1 MGKLIE
7 IKTEHIG
14 AIRSLFELLKD
25 VFDDVNIECIRDDDM
40 NKKLDDN
47 KVNDD
52 NKNDDN
58 KNDNNKN
65 NDVIQTE
72 SAIVKKKKKKGEY
85 LDTNEVEEKDN
96 KKDDDEKDRKSG
108 GIKIVAMD
116 RTQTL
121 LVNVKLIAKKFD
133 IFRVKKKVFDIGI
146 NLNQLYKS
154 LKSLQKDDS
163 LTISVNED
171 DKDWLML
178 KIKNEKKRYE
188 TFDKIKLMDIN
199 KSKYEIPPT
208 QFDVVVTID
217 TEEFH
222 TICKEMN
229 HIQTVIEI
237 KCTKKSL
244 TFTSTGDSSERSKSY
259 YPDENGIKINFSKDS
274 KTDVVQG
281 IFELKFLVMFS
292 NKSQN
297 LCPKIQLFMKNDYP
311 LCVKFTV
318 ATLGKLLFCVSP
330 YDEDRIVKDFDEDEE
345 YYNEN
350 KVEYL
355 EK

>member
-1 MGKLIE
+1 MGKLLE

-52 NKNDDN
+52 NN
-58 KNDNNKN
+58 KNDKNDKN
-65 NDVIQTE
+65 NDDIQPD
-72 SAIVKKKKKKGEY
+72 SVVVKKKKKKSEY
-85 LDTNEVEEKDN
+85 HDNNEVEEKDN

-133 IFRVKKKVFDIGI
+133 IFRVKKKIFDIGI

-199 KSKYEIPPT
+199 KSKYDIPPT
-208 QFDVVVTID
+208 AFDVVVTID

-330 YDEDRIVKDFDEDEE
+330 FDEDRIVKDFDDDEE

-355 EK
+355 EN

>member
-1 MGKLIE
+1 MGKILE

-25 VFDDVNIECIRDDDM
+25 VFDDVNIECIREDEM
-40 NKKLDDN
+40 NKKIDDATETQ
-47 KVNDD
+47 
-52 NKNDDN
+52 
-58 KNDNNKN
+58 NNA
-65 NDVIQTE
+65 DMELAV
-72 SAIVKKKKKKGEY
+72 VKKKKKK
-85 LDTNEVEEKDN
+85 DDVEEKED
-96 KKDDDEKDRKSG
+96 KTDKEKDKDGEDKKSG

-116 RTQTL
+116 KTLTL
-121 LVNVKLIAKKFD
+121 LVNVKLNAKKFD
-133 IFRVKKKVFDIGI
+133 VFKVKKKVFDIGI
-146 NLNQLYKS
+146 SLTQLYKS

-188 TFDKIKLMDIN
+188 TSDKIKLMDIN
-199 KSKYEIPPT
+199 KSKYDIPST
-208 QFDVVVTID
+208 AFDVVVTID

-222 TICKEMN
+222 TICKEMS
-229 HIQTVIEI
+229 HIQQVIEI
-237 KCTKKSL
+237 KCTRKSL

-259 YPDENGIKINFSKDS
+259 YPDENGIKINFSKDT

-281 IFELKFLVMFS
+281 IFELKFLVMFT

-297 LCPKIQLFMKNDYP
+297 LCPRIQLFMKNNYP

-330 YDEDRIVKDFDEDEE
+330 YDEDRIAKEFDEDEE
-345 YYNEN
+345 YYNEGN
-350 KVEYL
+350 VDYL
-355 EK
+355 EDN

>member
-1 MGKLIE
+1 MGKLLE

-25 VFDDVNIECIRDDDM
+25 VFDDVNIECIRDDEM
-40 NKKLDDN
+40 NKKIEDE
-47 KVNDD
+47 
-52 NKNDDN
+52 KNPDQQNAD
-58 KNDNNKN
+58 
-65 NDVIQTE
+65 TE
-72 SAIVKKKKKKGEY
+72 TAIVKKKKKK
-85 LDTNEVEEKDN
+85 EEADDKTDEDKQDN
-96 KKDDDEKDRKSG
+96 KKDGNYYEDKDKKSG

-116 RTQTL
+116 KTQTL
-121 LVNVKLIAKKFD
+121 LVNVKLNAKKFD
-133 IFRVKKKVFDIGI
+133 VFKVKKKVFDVGI
-146 NLNQLYKS
+146 SLNQLYKS

-163 LTISVNED
+163 LTIYVNED

-178 KIKNEKKRYE
+178 KFKNEKKRYE
-188 TFDKIKLMDIN
+188 TSDKIKLMDIN

-208 QFDVVVTID
+208 AFDVVVTID

-222 TICKEMN
+222 TICKEMS
-229 HIQTVIEI
+229 HIQQVIEI
-237 KCTKKSL
+237 KCTRKSL

-281 IFELKFLVMFS
+281 IFELKFLVMFT

-297 LCPKIQLFMKNDYP
+297 LCPRIQLFMKNDYP

-330 YDEDRIVKDFDEDEE
+330 YDEDRIAKDFDEDEE

-355 EK
+355 EE

>member
-40 NKKLDDN
+40 NKKIEDN
-47 KVNDD
+47 TE
-52 NKNDDN
+52 KNT
-58 KNDNNKN
+58 
-65 NDVIQTE
+65 DVQTE
-72 SAIVKKKKKKGEY
+72 TNVGKKKKKKE
-85 LDTNEVEEKDN
+85 DSDDNEDEDKDG
-96 KKDDDEKDRKSG
+96 KKDEDDRDKKSG

-116 RTQTL
+116 KTQTL

-178 KIKNEKKRYE
+178 KVKNEKKRYE

-208 QFDVVVTID
+208 AFDVVVTID

-281 IFELKFLVMFS
+281 IFELKFLVMFT

-330 YDEDRIVKDFDEDEE
+330 YDEDRIAKDFDEDEE
-345 YYNEN
+345 YYNE
-350 KVEYL
+350 KEIEYL
-355 EK
+355 ED

>member
-47 KVNDD
+47 KADD
-52 NKNDDN
+52 
-58 KNDNNKN
+58 KN
-65 NDVIQTE
+65 NDDTQTE
-72 SAIVKKKKKKGEY
+72 TAVVKKKKKKEESE
-85 LDTNEVEEKDN
+85 DHDDDEKDN
-96 KKDDDEKDRKSG
+96 KKDDEDRDKKSG

-116 RTQTL
+116 KTQTL

-133 IFRVKKKVFDIGI
+133 VFRVKKKVFDIGI

-208 QFDVVVTID
+208 AFDVVVTID

-222 TICKEMN
+222 TICKEMS

-281 IFELKFLVMFS
+281 IFELKFLVMFT

-330 YDEDRIVKDFDEDEE
+330 YDEDRIAKDFDEDEE

-355 EK
+355 EE

>member
-1 MGKLIE
+1 MGKILE

-25 VFDDVNIECIRDDDM
+25 VFDDVNIECIRDDEM
-40 NKKLDDN
+40 NKKLDDDKTTEN
-47 KVNDD
+47 QQLVETD
-52 NKNDDN
+52 NG
-58 KNDNNKN
+58 
-65 NDVIQTE
+65 
-72 SAIVKKKKKKGEY
+72 KKKKRKNET
-85 LDTNEVEEKDN
+85 LDNKSDEDKNEKKDN
-96 KKDDDEKDRKSG
+96 STDDKKSG

-116 RTQTL
+116 KTQTL
-121 LVNVKLIAKKFD
+121 LVNVKLNAKKFD
-133 IFRVKKKVFDIGI
+133 IFKVKKKIFDIGI
-146 NLNQLYKS
+146 SLTQLYKS

-208 QFDVVVTID
+208 AFDVVVTID

-222 TICKEMN
+222 TICKEMS
-229 HIQTVIEI
+229 HIQQVIEI
-237 KCTKKSL
+237 KCTRKSL

-259 YPDENGIKINFSKDS
+259 YPDENGIKISFSKDS

-281 IFELKFLVMFS
+281 IFELKFLVMFT

-297 LCPKIQLFMKNDYP
+297 LCPRIQLYMKNDYP

-330 YDEDRIVKDFDEDEE
+330 YDEDRIAKDFDEDEE

-350 KVEYL
+350 KIEYL
-355 EK
+355 EE

>member
-1 MGKLIE
+1 MGKLLE

-25 VFDDVNIECIRDDDM
+25 VFDDVNIECIRDDEM
-40 NKKLDDN
+40 NKKLDDD
-47 KVNDD
+47 KMIEDSQP
-52 NKNDDN
+52 
-58 KNDNNKN
+58 
-65 NDVIQTE
+65 IQNIETE
-72 SAIVKKKKKKGEY
+72 NTAGKKKKKKE
-85 LDTNEVEEKDN
+85 TKD
-96 KKDDDEKDRKSG
+96 KDDVKEQEIKSDDDKNLAKKEADDDKDKKTG

-116 RTQTL
+116 KSQTL
-121 LVNVKLIAKKFD
+121 LVNVKLNARKFD
-133 IFRVKKKVFDIGI
+133 VFRVKKKIFDIGI

-163 LTISVNED
+163 LAISVNED
-171 DKDWLML
+171 DKDWLQL

-188 TFDKIKLMDIN
+188 TSDKIKLMDIN

-208 QFDVVVTID
+208 EFDVVITID

-222 TICKEMN
+222 TICKEMS
-229 HIQTVIEI
+229 HIQQVIEI
-237 KCTKKSL
+237 KCTRKSL

-259 YPDENGIKINFSKDS
+259 YPDENGIKINFSKNS

-281 IFELKFLVMFS
+281 IFELKFLVMFT

-297 LCPKIQLFMKNDYP
+297 LCPRIQLFMKNDYP

-330 YDEDRIVKDFDEDEE
+330 YDEDRIAKDFDEDEE

-350 KVEYL
+350 KIQYL
-355 EK
+355 EE

>member
-1 MGKLIE
+1 MGKILE

-25 VFDDVNIECIRDDDM
+25 VFDDVNIECIRDDEM
-40 NKKLDDN
+40 NKKIDDATETQ
-47 KVNDD
+47 
-52 NKNDDN
+52 
-58 KNDNNKN
+58 NNA
-65 NDVIQTE
+65 DMELAV
-72 SAIVKKKKKKGEY
+72 SKKKKKK
-85 LDTNEVEEKDN
+85 DEVEDKDDKTDKEKD
-96 KKDDDEKDRKSG
+96 KDGEDKKSG

-116 RTQTL
+116 KTLTL
-121 LVNVKLIAKKFD
+121 LVNVKLNAKKFD
-133 IFRVKKKVFDIGI
+133 VFKVKKKVFDIGI
-146 NLNQLYKS
+146 SLTQLYKS

-188 TFDKIKLMDIN
+188 TSDKIKLMDIN
-199 KSKYEIPPT
+199 KSKYDIPST
-208 QFDVVVTID
+208 AFDVVVTID

-222 TICKEMN
+222 TICKEMS
-229 HIQTVIEI
+229 HIQQVIEI
-237 KCTKKSL
+237 KCTRKSL

-259 YPDENGIKINFSKDS
+259 YPDENGIKINFSKDT

-281 IFELKFLVMFS
+281 IFELKFLVMFT

-297 LCPKIQLFMKNDYP
+297 LCPRIQLFMKNNYP

-330 YDEDRIVKDFDEDEE
+330 YDEDRIAKEFDEDEE
-345 YYNEN
+345 YYNEGN
-350 KVEYL
+350 VDYL
-355 EK
+355 EDN

>member
-1 MGKLIE
+1 MGKILE
-7 IKTEHIG
+7 IKTEHIS

-25 VFDDVNIECIRDDDM
+25 VFDDVNIECIRDDEM
-40 NKKLDDN
+40 NKKEDEPV
-47 KVNDD
+47 KTE
-52 NKNDDN
+52 
-58 KNDNNKN
+58 NNN
-65 NDVIQTE
+65 TE
-72 SAIVKKKKKKGEY
+72 TETAVVSKKKKKNKED
-85 LDTNEVEEKDN
+85 LDVKTDEEKQD
-96 KKDDDEKDRKSG
+96 KKDANTDDKKSG

-116 RTQTL
+116 KTQTL
-121 LVNVKLIAKKFD
+121 LVNVKLNAKKFD
-133 IFRVKKKVFDIGI
+133 VFKVKKKVFDIGI
-146 NLNQLYKS
+146 SLNQLYKS

-188 TFDKIKLMDIN
+188 TSDKIKLMDIN

-208 QFDVVVTID
+208 AFDVAVTID

-222 TICKEMN
+222 TICKEMS
-229 HIQTVIEI
+229 HIQQVIEI
-237 KCTKKSL
+237 KCTRKSL

-259 YPDENGIKINFSKDS
+259 YPDENGIKISFSKES

-281 IFELKFLVMFS
+281 IFELKFLVMFT

-297 LCPKIQLFMKNDYP
+297 LCPRIQLFMKNDYP

-330 YDEDRIVKDFDEDEE
+330 YDEDRIAKDFDEDDE
-345 YYNEN
+345 YYNEE

-355 EK
+355 EE

>member
-1 MGKLIE
+1 MGKILE

-25 VFDDVNIECIRDDDM
+25 VFDDVNIECIRDDEM
-40 NKKLDDN
+40 NKKLDDDKTTEN
-47 KVNDD
+47 QQLVETD
-52 NKNDDN
+52 NG
-58 KNDNNKN
+58 
-65 NDVIQTE
+65 
-72 SAIVKKKKKKGEY
+72 KKKKRKNET
-85 LDTNEVEEKDN
+85 LDNKSDEDKNEKKDN
-96 KKDDDEKDRKSG
+96 STDDKKSG

-116 RTQTL
+116 KTQTL
-121 LVNVKLIAKKFD
+121 LVNVKLNAKKFD
-133 IFRVKKKVFDIGI
+133 IFKVKKKIFDIGI
-146 NLNQLYKS
+146 SLTQLYKS

-171 DKDWLML
+171 DKDWLLL

-208 QFDVVVTID
+208 AFDVVVTID

-222 TICKEMN
+222 TICKEMS
-229 HIQTVIEI
+229 HIQQVIEI
-237 KCTKKSL
+237 KCTRKSL

-259 YPDENGIKINFSKDS
+259 YPDENGIKISFSKDS

-281 IFELKFLVMFS
+281 IFELKFLVMFT

-297 LCPKIQLFMKNDYP
+297 LCPRIQLYMKNDYP

-330 YDEDRIVKDFDEDEE
+330 YDEDRIAKDFDEDEE

-350 KVEYL
+350 KIEYL
-355 EK
+355 EE

>member
-1 MGKLIE
+1 MGKIIE

-25 VFDDVNIECIRDDDM
+25 VFDDVNIECIRDDEM
-40 NKKLDDN
+40 NMKS
-47 KVNDD
+47 V
-52 NKNDDN
+52 KNDEIVAT
-58 KNDNNKN
+58 DNN
-65 NDVIQTE
+65 T
-72 SAIVKKKKKKGEY
+72 SSKKKKKKTADDNHSDSQIVE
-85 LDTNEVEEKDN
+85 NEKISDS
-96 KKDDDEKDRKSG
+96 KKAG

-116 RTQTL
+116 KTQTL
-121 LVNVKLIAKKFD
+121 LVNVKLNAKKFD
-133 IFRVKKKVFDIGI
+133 IFRTKKKVCDIGI
-146 NLNQLYKS
+146 NLGQLYKS
-154 LKSLQKDDS
+154 LKSLQKEDS
-163 LTISVNED
+163 LTISINEE
-171 DKDWLML
+171 DKNWLML

-208 QFDVVVTID
+208 SFDVVVTID

-229 HIQTVIEI
+229 HIQQVIEI
-237 KCTKKSL
+237 KCTRKCL

-259 YPDENGIKINFSKDS
+259 YPDENGIKIQFANNT

-281 IFELKFLVMFS
+281 IFELKFLVLFT

-297 LCPKIQLFMKNDYP
+297 LCPKIQLFMKNEYP

-318 ATLGKLLFCVSP
+318 ATLGNLLFCVSP
-330 YDEDRIVKDFDEDEE
+330 YDEDRIAKDFDDDED
-345 YYNEN
+345 YYNDN
-350 KVEYL
+350 KIEYVE
-355 EK
+355 E

>member
-1 MGKLIE
+1 MGKILE

-25 VFDDVNIECIRDDDM
+25 VFDDVNIECIRDDEM
-40 NKKLDDN
+40 NKKEDEPT
-47 KVNDD
+47 KTEQ
-52 NKNDDN
+52 
-58 KNDNNKN
+58 NN
-65 NDVIQTE
+65 TE
-72 SAIVKKKKKKGEY
+72 TETAVVSKKKKKNKEE
-85 LDTNEVEEKDN
+85 LDVKTDEEKQD
-96 KKDDDEKDRKSG
+96 KKDTGVDDKKSG

-116 RTQTL
+116 KTQTL
-121 LVNVKLIAKKFD
+121 LVNVKLNAKKFD
-133 IFRVKKKVFDIGI
+133 VFKVKKKVFDIGI
-146 NLNQLYKS
+146 SLNQLYKS

-188 TFDKIKLMDIN
+188 TSDKIKLMDIN

-208 QFDVVVTID
+208 PFDVVVTID

-222 TICKEMN
+222 TICKEMS
-229 HIQTVIEI
+229 HIQQVIEI
-237 KCTKKSL
+237 KCTRKSL

-259 YPDENGIKINFSKDS
+259 YPDENGIKINFSKES
-274 KTDVVQG
+274 KSDVVQG
-281 IFELKFLVMFS
+281 IFELKFLVMFT

-297 LCPKIQLFMKNDYP
+297 LCPRIQLFMKNDYP

-330 YDEDRIVKDFDEDEE
+330 YDEDRIAKDFDEDDE
-345 YYNEN
+345 YYNEE

-355 EK
+355 ED

>member
-40 NKKLDDN
+40 NKKLDEN
-47 KVNDD
+47 KVND
-52 NKNDDN
+52 
-58 KNDNNKN
+58 KN
-65 NDVIQTE
+65 NEEPQSELTT
-72 SAIVKKKKKKGEY
+72 VKKKKKKEES
-85 LDTNEVEEKDN
+85 DDNEEDKDN
-96 KKDDDEKDRKSG
+96 KKEEDDKDKKLG

-116 RTQTL
+116 KTQTL

-133 IFRVKKKVFDIGI
+133 IFKVKKKVFDIGI

-208 QFDVVVTID
+208 AFDVVVTID

-222 TICKEMN
+222 TICKEMS

-259 YPDENGIKINFSKDS
+259 YPDENGIKINFSKES

-281 IFELKFLVMFS
+281 IFELKFLVMFT

-330 YDEDRIVKDFDEDEE
+330 YDEDRIAKDFDEDEE
-345 YYNEN
+345 YYNE
-350 KVEYL
+350 KEVEYL
-355 EK
+355 EE

>member
-40 NKKLDDN
+40 NKKLEENKPDD
-47 KVNDD
+47 KQNDEQ
-52 NKNDDN
+52 
-58 KNDNNKN
+58 
-65 NDVIQTE
+65 QTE
-72 SAIVKKKKKKGEY
+72 TTIVKKKKKK
-85 LDTNEVEEKDN
+85 EETEENDDDDKDN
-96 KKDDDEKDRKSG
+96 KKDDDDKDKKSG

-116 RTQTL
+116 KTQTL

-133 IFRVKKKVFDIGI
+133 VFRVKKKVFDIGI

-208 QFDVVVTID
+208 AFDVVVTID

-222 TICKEMN
+222 TICKEMS

-259 YPDENGIKINFSKDS
+259 YPDENGIKMNFSKDS
-274 KTDVVQG
+274 KTDVSE
-281 IFELKFLVMFS
+281 ICKFCGGGGHRNAAGMGS
-292 NKSQN
+292 EKH
-297 LCPKIQLFMKNDYP
+297 PKDLFFYK
-311 LCVKFTV
+311 K
-318 ATLGKLLFCVSP
+318 
-330 YDEDRIVKDFDEDEE
+330 
-345 YYNEN
+345 
-350 KVEYL
+350 
-355 EK
+355 

>member
-47 KVNDD
+47 KADD
-52 NKNDDN
+52 KQ
-58 KNDNNKN
+58 
-65 NDVIQTE
+65 IEETQTE
-72 SAIVKKKKKKGEY
+72 TAVTKKKKKKEEAE
-85 LDTNEVEEKDN
+85 DNEEEKDN
-96 KKDDDEKDRKSG
+96 KKDDDDKDKKSG

-116 RTQTL
+116 KTQTL

-208 QFDVVVTID
+208 AFDVVVTID

-222 TICKEMN
+222 TICKEMS

-281 IFELKFLVMFS
+281 IFELKFLVMFT

-297 LCPKIQLFMKNDYP
+297 LCPRIQLFMKNDYP

-330 YDEDRIVKDFDEDEE
+330 YDEDRIAKDFDEDEE

-355 EK
+355 ED

>member
-47 KVNDD
+47 KVND
-52 NKNDDN
+52 
-58 KNDNNKN
+58 KN
-65 NDVIQTE
+65 NEDVQIE
-72 SAIVKKKKKKGEY
+72 STVIKKKKKKSDCE
-85 LDTNEVEEKDN
+85 DNEDEEKDN

-133 IFRVKKKVFDIGI
+133 IFRVKKKIFDIGI

-199 KSKYEIPPT
+199 KSKYDIPPT
-208 QFDVVVTID
+208 AFDVVVTID

-274 KTDVVQG
+274 KMDVVQG

-330 YDEDRIVKDFDEDEE
+330 FDEDRIVKDFDEDEE

-355 EK
+355 EN

>member
-1 MGKLIE
+1 MGKLLE

-25 VFDDVNIECIRDDDM
+25 VFDDVNIECIRDDEM
-40 NKKLDDN
+40 NKKLEDE
-47 KVNDD
+47 
-52 NKNDDN
+52 KNQEQQNVD
-58 KNDNNKN
+58 
-65 NDVIQTE
+65 TE
-72 SAIVKKKKKKGEY
+72 TAVVKKKKKK
-85 LDTNEVEEKDN
+85 DEVEDKTDEEKN
-96 KKDDDEKDRKSG
+96 EKKDGNYYEDKDKKSG

-116 RTQTL
+116 KTQTL
-121 LVNVKLIAKKFD
+121 LVNVKLNAKKFD
-133 IFRVKKKVFDIGI
+133 VFKVKKKVFDVGI
-146 NLNQLYKS
+146 SLNQLYKS

-163 LTISVNED
+163 LTIYVNED

-178 KIKNEKKRYE
+178 KFKNEKKRYE
-188 TFDKIKLMDIN
+188 TSDKIKLMDIN

-208 QFDVVVTID
+208 AFDVVVTID

-222 TICKEMN
+222 TICKEMS
-229 HIQTVIEI
+229 HIQQVIEI
-237 KCTKKSL
+237 KCTRKSL

-281 IFELKFLVMFS
+281 IFELKFLVMFT

-297 LCPKIQLFMKNDYP
+297 LCPRIQLFMKNDYP

-330 YDEDRIVKDFDEDEE
+330 YDEDRIAKDFDEDEE

-355 EK
+355 EE